1 MQITTEFYGKSEIW
15 IYKFNTEKIKN
26 IKAIVSNN

>member
-15 IYKFNTEKIKN
+15 IYKLDANKVHGVTVK
-26 IKAIVSNN
+26 VSNN